1 MVAVRAAVLQD
12 KDSAGRLSGGA
23 RGHAEVFGAREVV
36 VPRGVKG
43 SLHVGRKRKG
53 EREVRGRKMG
63 GEKMLKVVD
72 QGG

>member
-1 MVAVRAAVLQD
+1 M
-12 KDSAGRLSGGA
+12 SGGA

-43 SLHVGRKRKG
+43 TVGRKRKEG
-53 EREVRGRKMG
+53 REVRGRKMG

-72 QGG
+72 KGG